1 MELFERLKKR
11 PVIGGIKQ
19 PEDLPVALE
28 DGLEVLFFLTGT
40 IFDLREMVAETRN
53 RKKLAFVHIDLLEGI
68 GKDRVGVR
76 FLAEEIGVKG
86 ILTTRTQLVRAAK
99 EQGLIAIQRLFMLDS
114 EALKTGI
121 HVTSN
126 ARPDAVEILPAL
138 ILPNII
144 GRLPLAQMP
153 PVIGGGLVETPEE
166 LKAILGARGPGGE
179 RILAVS
185 TSSKDLWKLR
195 W

>member
-1 MELFERLKKR
+1 MELFKRLEKR
-11 PVIGGIKQ
+11 PVIGGIKGG
-19 PEDLPVALE
+19 EDLPAAME
-28 DGLEVLFFLTGT
+28 AGLEVLFFLTGT
-40 IFDLREMVAETRN
+40 IFDLREMVKET
-53 RKKLAFVHIDLLEGI
+53 KKHQKLTFAHIDLLEGI
-68 GKDRVGVR
+68 GKDRAGVR
-76 FLAEEIGVKG
+76 FLAEEIGVDG
-86 ILTTRTQLVRAAK
+86 ILTTRTQLVRAAQ
-99 EQGLIAIQRLFMLDS
+99 EQGLIAVQRLFMLDS

-121 HVTSN
+121 HVTSS

-144 GRLPLAQMP
+144 RRLPLAQMP

-166 LKAILGARGPGGE
+166 LKGILAARGPGGG
-179 RILAVS
+179 RVQAVS